1 MIPLLW
7 RRSAAARLT
16 LAVIALA
23 LGGGA
28 VLGIQLAAGA
38 LQQQSRTA
46 AQEAAGAAQ
55 IDIMP
60 FSRPGFSAAELAAV
74 RRLAPVEEAQPLVE
88 KADLA
93 QLPSGGFRQ
102 VVLVEVG
109 AGGVALRPLPL
120 VRGRAPRSEMEVAVS
135 QSLSPGISLASGQE
149 TAGSVSLGQ
158 SLTLTESRG
167 VRRFSVVGVVADSGP
182 GAPFTKDAVYVTAAA
197 AQGLFRDGLA
207 IEDIAVRL
215 RPGATRSALTSVLPR
230 ALHENFTVSNPRADL
245 TGDPIAELQP
255 LLDAITALSLLLGV
269 VLISATFSSI
279 VVERRREIG
288 LVRLAGASRSL
299 IFRSFAR
306 EAAAV
311 SALGGA
317 LGVGIGYLV
326 AWVLVSSSNPAGQ
339 SPPATVVFEGSWTVA
354 AFLLV
359 LVLGMVAAL
368 LPAFEASTVAA
379 LDAVRPLVRRRR
391 QRARAA
397 IPMTVVA
404 AAAAGLAFH
413 MGGTGGVVAGAV
425 LADAA
430 VILGMWLAGPIL
442 VAGIGAVI
450 GAALQAPVA
459 AVAARGSAHPGRTA
473 LALGSL
479 FVTISTAAG
488 LAGLSASAL
497 QSGDLWVKTL
507 FVGNYLVVSPNA
519 QGDAIERDVIR
530 ATGSGAG
537 APRLGEVAPVR
548 FLTARIGHVAVALAA
563 TSPRAYQASGALTL
577 VAGNRSSALAGVQAG
592 RSVIVP
598 LQLAQETG
606 MVKGER
612 VRVVTSDGAATF
624 TVAGIASHTLPG
636 PSGAES
642 ILISQT
648 TAERDFGSQAA
659 GFNVLQMEV
668 HGKGAAR
675 AVNLAGFRYGLE
687 SETVAS
693 VEAGVNEA
701 IQHDIA
707 AIGALALVGVVIA
720 ILAAINTVILETRE
734 SSRDLALLRV
744 VGLSR
749 AAVFR
754 CVMGEAVA
762 IAIVGC
768 GLGLAGGV
776 GLVWPEVSAASTPGL
791 PLPFAVSAA
800 SLLVLG
806 LATLVALLLAATIPA
821 RQLGRIDPV
830 AALAVE

>member
-7 RRSAAARLT
+7 RRAAIARLA

-28 VLGIQLAAGA
+28 VLGIQLAAAA
-38 LQQQSRTA
+38 LQQQSRDA
-46 AQEAAGAAQ
+46 AKEAAGLAQ
-55 IDIMP
+55 VDIMP
-60 FSRPGFSAAELAAV
+60 FSRPGFSAAELEAV
-74 RRLAPVEEAQPLVE
+74 RRLGPVAQAEPLVE

-109 AGGVALRPLPL
+109 AGGVALRPLPV
-120 VRGRAPRSEMEVAVS
+120 VRGRAPGSEMQVAVS
-135 QSLSPGISLASGQE
+135 ESLSPGISLANGQR

-182 GAPFTKDAVYVTAAA
+182 GAPFTKDAVYVTPAA
-197 AQGLFRDGLA
+197 AQGLFQQGLS
-207 IEDIAVRL
+207 IQDIAVRL
-215 RPGATRSALTSVLPR
+215 RPGATRRELTGLLPK
-230 ALHENFTVSNPRADL
+230 ALHENFTVSNPRAVL

-269 VLISATFSSI
+269 ILISATFSSI

-306 EAAAV
+306 EALAV
-311 SALGGA
+311 STLGGV
-317 LGVGIGYLV
+317 LGIGIGYLL
-326 AWVLVSSSNPAGQ
+326 AEVLVSSSNPAGQ
-339 SPPATVVFEGSWTVA
+339 NPPATVAFEGPWTLA
-354 AFLLV
+354 ALV
-359 LVLGMVAAL
+359 LVVVLGMIAAL

-379 LDAVRPLVRRRR
+379 LDAVRPPLRRRP
-391 QRARAA
+391 QRTRAVLPL
-397 IPMTVVA
+397 ILVA
-404 AAAAGLAFH
+404 AAGAGLAFRA
-413 MGGTGGVVAGAV
+413 GGTGGVVAGAV
-425 LADAA
+425 LAYLA
-430 VILGMWLAGPIL
+430 VVLGMWLVGPIL
-442 VAGIGAVI
+442 VAEIGAIIGAV
-450 GAALQAPVA
+450 LQAPVA
-459 AVAARGSAHPGRTA
+459 AVAARGRAHPGRTA

-479 FVTISTAAG
+479 FVTIATAAG

-497 QSGDLWVKTL
+497 QSGDLWVRTL
-507 FVGNYLVVSPNA
+507 FVGNFLVVSPNA
-519 QGDAIERDVIR
+519 QGEAIERDVIA
-530 ATGSGAG
+530 ATKSGAG
-537 APRLGEVAPVR
+537 APHLGAVAPVR
-548 FLTARIGHVAVALAA
+548 FVTARIGHVAVDLAA
-563 TSPRAYQASGALTL
+563 TSPSAYRSSGALTL
-577 VAGNRSSALAGVQAG
+577 VAGNRLNALAGVEAG
-592 RSVIVP
+592 RSVILP

-606 MVKGER
+606 LGRGER
-612 VRVVTSDGAATF
+612 VRVVTGAGAATF
-624 TVAGIASHTLPG
+624 TIAGIASHTLPG
-636 PSGAES
+636 PSGQET

-659 GFNVLQMEV
+659 GFNLLQMEV
-668 HGKGAAR
+668 DGEGASR

-687 SETVAS
+687 AEAVSS
-693 VEAGVNEA
+693 VEDGVNAA

-707 AIGALALVGVVIA
+707 AIGALALLGVVIA
-720 ILAAINTVILETRE
+720 ILAAVNTVILETRE

-754 CVMGEAVA
+754 SVMGEAVA
-762 IAIVGC
+762 VAIVGC

-776 GLVWPEVSAASTPGL
+776 GLVWPEVKAASTPAL
-791 PLPFAVSAA
+791 PLPFAVSVA
-800 SLLVLG
+800 SLLALG
-806 LATLVALLLAATIPA
+806 IATLVALVLAATIPA